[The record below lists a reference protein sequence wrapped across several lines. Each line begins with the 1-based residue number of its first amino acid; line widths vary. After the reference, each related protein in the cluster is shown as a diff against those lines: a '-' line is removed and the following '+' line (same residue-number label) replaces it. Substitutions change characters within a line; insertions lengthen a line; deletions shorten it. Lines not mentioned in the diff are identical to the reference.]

1 MKKTESKKT
10 TNGSKDAIILPLI
23 IVGVIVAGVLGLYI
37 LQKRSV
43 NNKYICSYLGGL
55 WMRKDTDPAH
65 RCYTYEEYYK

>member
-1 MKKTESKKT
+1 MAEKKKTDDK
-10 TNGSKDAIILPLI
+10 KDAIILPLI
-23 IVGVIVAGVLGLYI
+23 VIGVIVAGVVGLFF
-37 LQKRSV
+37 LQKISV